1 MENNTPQPKQQAAP
15 AIELSD
21 VVKIYA
27 LGGTKLRALDGV
39 SLKIWPGEFACIIGR
54 SGSGKSTLLNM
65 MAGLEKPSGGSIRVA
80 GKRIERMNEKE
91 LVRFR
96 LKNIGFVFQSFNLF
110 PTQSALDNVAA
121 PLMYRGVRRSVRR
134 KRAAKMLEA
143 VGLKSHMHH
152 TPGRMSGGQQQRVGI
167 ARALI
172 ASPKI
177 LFADEPTGNLDLKTS
192 REILKLIRDACR
204 EKGTTLIVVTHDP
217 EMAQFADHVIQLLDG
232 HVIEDRKNP
241 NPAPIPV
248 ITEAEPAA
256 AGTEAAANDADNAT
270 AEQIAAG
277 TDGAKPTTNSAE
289 TGATTQSAAS
299 VDDPEAAANDAATAQ
314 ASTDADGAKADANT
328 LNATA
333 GGGTNTGATA
343 QNAANANG
351 ADARCE

>member
-1 MENNTPQPKQQAAP
+1 METNNPQPSQQTAP
-15 AIELSD
+15 IIDLND
-21 VVKIYA
+21 VVKIYS
-27 LGGTKLRALDGV
+27 LGGTRLRALDGV

-65 MAGLEKPSGGSIRVA
+65 MAGLEKPSGGGIRVA
-80 GKRIERMNEKE
+80 GKRIERMNEKA

-96 LKNIGFVFQSFNLF
+96 LENIGFVFQSFNLF
-110 PTQSALDNVAA
+110 ATQTALDNVAA

-143 VGLKSHMHH
+143 VGLKTHMRH
-152 TPGRMSGGQQQRVGI
+152 TPGQMSGGQQQRVGI

-232 HVIEDRKNP
+232 RVIEDRLNP
-241 NPAPIPV
+241 DPAPIPV
-248 ITEAEPAA
+248 IPEGVPPESNKTVSLESNETVLPESNETVLPESGEIAPPESNETVPPESGEIAPPESNETVLPKSDEKNIPADEPCPSD
-256 AGTEAAANDADNAT
+256 G
-270 AEQIAAG
+270 G
-277 TDGAKPTTNSAE
+277 SGPDGAEE
-289 TGATTQSAAS
+289 TRPDSPA
-299 VDDPEAAANDAATAQ
+299 P
-314 ASTDADGAKADANT
+314 
-328 LNATA
+328 
-333 GGGTNTGATA
+333 
-343 QNAANANG
+343 
-351 ADARCE
+351 

>member
-1 MENNTPQPKQQAAP
+1 MENNTPQPEQQAAP
-15 AIELSD
+15 AIDLTD
-21 VVKIYA
+21 VVKIYS

-65 MAGLEKPSGGSIRVA
+65 MAGLEKPSGGVIRVA
-80 GKRIERMNEKE
+80 GKRIERMNERA
-91 LVRFR
+91 LVQFR

-110 PTQSALDNVAA
+110 ATQSALDNVAA

-167 ARALI
+167 ARALV
-172 ASPKI
+172 AAPKI

-192 REILKLIRDACR
+192 REILKLIRDACK

-232 HVIEDRKNP
+232 HVIEDRQNP
-241 NPAPIPV
+241 EPTPIPV
-248 ITEAEPAA
+248 IGETPPEGTAPASGEADAPPAEASPPAGESPAA
-256 AGTEAAANDADNAT
+256 STE
-270 AEQIAAG
+270 ESSQ
-277 TDGAKPTTNSAE
+277 K
-289 TGATTQSAAS
+289 
-299 VDDPEAAANDAATAQ
+299 
-314 ASTDADGAKADANT
+314 
-328 LNATA
+328 
-333 GGGTNTGATA
+333 
-343 QNAANANG
+343 
-351 ADARCE
+351 